1 MVGGLLPNQTVTFS
15 LNPRNKW
22 WIRVPF
28 DHIKQNGGN
37 YANITVN
44 ISEGFFFLL
53 LVIQIFTLHTVL
65 NLILKIDNDL
75 NNYCI

>member
-1 MVGGLLPNQTVTFS
+1 MFA
-15 LNPRNKW
+15 
-22 WIRVPF
+22 F

-37 YANITVN
+37 YVNITVN

-53 LVIQIFTLHTVL
+53 LVIQIFTLHTIL

>member
-15 LNPRNKW
+15 LNPCNKW

-37 YANITVN
+37 YVT
-44 ISEGFFFLL
+44 SQLYQGFFSSTGDPN
-53 LVIQIFTLHTVL
+53 IHTTHHFEF
-65 NLILKIDNDL
+65 NTQK
-75 NNYCI
+75 